1 MHTSTYSVRC
11 ISFIPFG
18 CKAEPAFNIYFQIF
32 GGKTMKK
39 FIALLLVLVLAIGLV
54 ACGGGK
60 APAADG
66 KIKVAISVAEYNEW
80 NKLYE
85 GVIKEKCE
93 AWGWEYEI
101 FDSKQD
107 ANTQIDQVRTI
118 INQGFKAMTIQ
129 ACDMAALAPVVAEA
143 AKAGVIV
150 VDHYGF
156 TNEQVATDSI
166 YQVLFGQKEAGI
178 LQAEEYIKAAGET
191 GKVAIIAG
199 LTGADNAMQRTA
211 GFEEVLKKYEGIEIV
226 ATEYCD
232 WDTQKAQTAA
242 ENILTAHPDLA
253 AFLVQD
259 DGMSKGV
266 WNAIEAAGKQDTCKI
281 ASQGFYEWSKEYIK
295 SDKFMFTITYPA
307 GFFSRDAMDVI
318 KAVVDG
324 QTVEHVKY
332 LGMELVTKANVD
344 TAAHD

>member
-1 MHTSTYSVRC
+1 
-11 ISFIPFG
+11 
-18 CKAEPAFNIYFQIF
+18 
-32 GGKTMKK
+32 MKK
-39 FIALLLVLVLAIGLV
+39 IIAIVLVLVLALGIFAG
-54 ACGGGK
+54 CGK
-60 APAADG
+60 KDDG
-66 KIKVAISVAEYNEW
+66 FKVAISLAEYNEW

-85 GVIKEKCE
+85 AVIKEKCE
-93 AWGWEYEI
+93 EWGWTYEI

-107 ANTQIDQVRTI
+107 ANTQIDQVRSI
-118 INQGFKAMTIQ
+118 ISQGFDAMTIQ
-129 ACDMAALAPVVAEA
+129 ACDMAALAPVVGEA
-143 AKAGVIV
+143 AKAGIIV

-156 TNEQVATDSI
+156 TPEQVPEGKI
-166 YQVLFGQKEAGI
+166 YQNLFDQKGAGK
-178 LQAEEYIKAAGET
+178 LQAEENIKANGET

-199 LTGADNAMQRTA
+199 LTGASNAMARTE
-211 GFEEVLKKYEGIEIV
+211 GFMEVLNKYPGIEVV

-242 ENILTAHPDLA
+242 ENILTAHPDLT
-253 AFLVQD
+253 AFLVAD

-318 KAVVDG
+318 KAVADG
-324 QTVEHVKY
+324 QKVDHVKY
-332 LGMELVTKANVD
+332 LGMELVDKTNVD

>member
-1 MHTSTYSVRC
+1 
-11 ISFIPFG
+11 
-18 CKAEPAFNIYFQIF
+18 
-32 GGKTMKK
+32 MKK
-39 FIALLLVLVLAIGLV
+39 IIALLLVLVMAIGLI
-54 ACGGGK
+54 ACNNTPAEESK
-60 APAADG
+60 PAADASEPAADASEPADEG
-66 KIKVAISVAEYNEW
+66 SEPAAEGLKVAISVAEYNEW

-93 AWGWEYEI
+93 EWGWTYEI

-107 ANTQIDQVRTI
+107 ANTQIDQVRSI
-118 INQGFKAMTIQ
+118 ISQGFDAMTIQ
-129 ACDMAALAPVVAEA
+129 AVDMAALAPVVGEA
-143 AKAGVIV
+143 ADAGLIV

-156 TNEQVATDSI
+156 TEDQVATEKI

-178 LQAEEYIKAAGET
+178 LQAEEYIKLAGET

-242 ENILTAHPDLA
+242 ENILTANPDLA

-281 ASQGFYEWSKEYIK
+281 ASQGFYEWSKDYIK
-295 SDKFMFTITYPA
+295 TDKFMFTITYPA

-324 QTVEHVKY
+324 ETVEHVKY
-332 LGMELVTKANVD
+332 LGMELVTKENVD

>member
-1 MHTSTYSVRC
+1 
-11 ISFIPFG
+11 
-18 CKAEPAFNIYFQIF
+18 
-32 GGKTMKK
+32 MKK
-39 FIALLLVLVLAIGLV
+39 VIALLLVLVMALSLV
-54 ACGGGK
+54 ACSKGALDDKGGAG
-60 APAADG
+60 AATDDG
-66 KIKVAISVAEYNEW
+66 FKVAVLVFEYNEW

-85 GVIKEKCE
+85 NVIKEKCDE
-93 AWGWEYEI
+93 WGWTYQI
-101 FDSKQD
+101 FDAKQD
-107 ANTQIDQVRTI
+107 ANTQIDQVRSVI
-118 INQGFKAMTIQ
+118 SQGYDALTIQ
-129 ACDMAALAPVVAEA
+129 AGDMAALAPVVGEA
-143 AKAGVIV
+143 ADAGIIV

-156 TNEQVATDSI
+156 TNEQVPSDKI

-178 LQAEEYIKAAGET
+178 LQAQEYIKACGEE

-199 LTGADNAMQRTA
+199 MTGADNAMQRTA
-211 GFEEVLKKYEGIEIV
+211 GFEEVLKQYPNIEIV

-232 WDTQKAQTAA
+232 WDTAKAQAAA
-242 ENILTAHPDLA
+242 ENILTANPDLK

-295 SDKFMFTITYPA
+295 SDKFLFTITYPA

-318 KAVVDG
+318 KAVVDK
-324 QTVEHVKY
+324 QEVEHVMY
-332 LGMELVTKANVD
+332 LGMELVTKDNVD

>member
-1 MHTSTYSVRC
+1 
-11 ISFIPFG
+11 
-18 CKAEPAFNIYFQIF
+18 
-32 GGKTMKK
+32 MKK
-39 FIALLLVLVLAIGLV
+39 IVALLLVLALSIGLV
-54 ACGGGK
+54 ACTTGGEGGK
-60 APAADG
+60 QTGGEKDG
-66 KIKVAISVAEYNEW
+66 FKVAISLAEYNEW

-93 AWGWEYEI
+93 EYGWTYEI

-107 ANTQIDQVRTI
+107 ANTQIDQVRSI
-118 INQGFKAMTIQ
+118 ISQGFDAMTIQ
-129 ACDMAALAPVVAEA
+129 ACDMAALAPVVGEA
-143 AKAGVIV
+143 ADAGIIV

-156 TNEQVATDSI
+156 TEEQVPNEKI
-166 YQVLFGQKEAGI
+166 YQVLFGQKDAGI
-178 LQAEEYIKAAGET
+178 MQAEKYIELNGDS

-211 GFEEVLKKYEGIEIV
+211 GFEEVLKKYPNIEIV

-307 GFFSRDAMDVI
+307 GFFSRDAMAVI
-318 KAVVDG
+318 KDVVDG
-324 QTVEHVKY
+324 KTVEHITY
-332 LGMELVTKANVD
+332 LGMELVDKTNVD

>member
-1 MHTSTYSVRC
+1 
-11 ISFIPFG
+11 
-18 CKAEPAFNIYFQIF
+18 
-32 GGKTMKK
+32 MKK
-39 FIALLLVLVLAIGLV
+39 IVALLLVAIMAIGLV
-54 ACGGGK
+54 ACK
-60 APAADG
+60 AAPAAGGAAGAGDG
-66 KIKVAISVAEYNEW
+66 TFKVAIVLAEYNEW
-80 NKLYE
+80 NQNYE
-85 GVIKEKCE
+85 KKVIEKCE
-93 AWGWEYEI
+93 AWGWEYQI
-101 FDSKQD
+101 FDAKQD
-107 ANTQIDQVRTI
+107 ANKQIDDVRSV
-118 INQGFKAMTIQ
+118 INQGFDAMTIQ
-129 ACDMAALAPVVAEA
+129 AVDMAALAPVVEEA
-143 AKAGVIV
+143 ADAGVIV

-156 TNEQVATDSI
+156 TEDQVPGEKI
-166 YQVLFGQKEAGI
+166 YQNLFDQKGAGK
-178 LQAEEYIKAAGET
+178 LQAEKYIELNGDS

-211 GFEEVLKKYEGIEIV
+211 GFEEVLKQYPGIEIV

-259 DGMSKGV
+259 DGMSKGG

-318 KAVVDG
+318 KKVVDK
-324 QTVEHVKY
+324 QEVEHTMY
-332 LGMELVTKANVD
+332 LGMELVTKENVD

>member
-1 MHTSTYSVRC
+1 
-11 ISFIPFG
+11 
-18 CKAEPAFNIYFQIF
+18 
-32 GGKTMKK
+32 MKK
-39 FIALLLVLVLAIGLV
+39 IVALLLVLVMAIGMV
-54 ACGGGK
+54 ACGTTNPPATDPQGTQPDGTQGAEAK
-60 APAADG
+60 AF
-66 KIKVAISVAEYNEW
+66 KVAISLAEYNEW

-93 AWGWEYEI
+93 EWGWTYDI

-107 ANTQIDQVRTI
+107 ANTQIDQVRSI
-118 INQGFKAMTIQ
+118 IAQGYDAMTIQ
-129 ACDMAALAPVVAEA
+129 ACDMAALAPVVSEA
-143 AKAGVIV
+143 AAAGVIV

-156 TNEQVATDSI
+156 TNDQVATDSI

-178 LQAEEYIKAAGET
+178 LQAQEYIKAAGET

-211 GFEEVLKKYEGIEIV
+211 GFEEVLKQYPGIEIV

-324 QTVEHVKY
+324 QEVEHVKY
-332 LGMELVTKANVD
+332 LGMELVTKENVD

>member
-1 MHTSTYSVRC
+1 
-11 ISFIPFG
+11 
-18 CKAEPAFNIYFQIF
+18 
-32 GGKTMKK
+32 MKK
-39 FIALLLVLVLAIGLV
+39 IIALVLILALVIGMT
-54 ACGGGK
+54 ACTGK
-60 APAADG
+60 KKDG
-66 KIKVAISVAEYNEW
+66 FKVAISLAEYNEW

-85 GVIKEKCE
+85 AVIKEKCE
-93 AWGWEYEI
+93 AWGWTYEI

-107 ANTQIDQVRTI
+107 ANTQIDQVRSI
-118 INQGFKAMTIQ
+118 ISQGFDAMTIQ
-129 ACDMAALAPVVAEA
+129 ACDMAALAPVVGEA
-143 AKAGVIV
+143 AKAGIIV

-166 YQVLFGQKEAGI
+166 YQVLFGQKEAGK
-178 LQAEEYIKAAGET
+178 LQAQEFIKLNGES

-211 GFEEVLKKYEGIEIV
+211 GFMEVLEQYPNIQV
-226 ATEYCD
+226 VDTQYCD

-242 ENILTAHPDLA
+242 ENILTANPDLK

-318 KAVVDG
+318 KKVSEG
-324 QTVEHVKY
+324 QTVEHVMY
-332 LGMELVTKANVD
+332 LGMELVTKENVD

>member
-1 MHTSTYSVRC
+1 
-11 ISFIPFG
+11 
-18 CKAEPAFNIYFQIF
+18 
-32 GGKTMKK
+32 MKK
-39 FIALLLVLVLAIGLV
+39 ILALLLVVVMIGAV
-54 ACGGGK
+54 ALGVAGCK
-60 APAADG
+60 KDDDTF
-66 KIKVAISVAEYNEW
+66 KVAIVLAEYNEW
-80 NKLYE
+80 NKNYE
-85 GVIKEKCE
+85 KKIAEKCTE
-93 AWGWEYEI
+93 WGWEYQI
-101 FDSKQD
+101 FDAKQD
-107 ANTQIDQVRTI
+107 ANTQIDHVRSV
-118 INQGFKAMTIQ
+118 INQGFDAMTIQ
-129 ACDMAALAPVVAEA
+129 AVDMAALAPVVQEA
-143 AKAGVIV
+143 VDAGVIV

-156 TNEQVATDSI
+156 TEDQVSGDVF
-166 YQVLFGQKEAGI
+166 YQNLFDQKGAGK
-178 LQAEEYIKAAGET
+178 LQAEEFIKLNGES

-199 LTGADNAMQRTA
+199 LTGASNAMARTE
-211 GFEEVLKKYEGIEIV
+211 GFMEVLNKYPGIEVV

-242 ENILTAHPDLA
+242 ENILTANPDLT

-266 WNAIEAAGKQDTCKI
+266 WNAIEAAGKQDSCKI

-324 QTVEHVKY
+324 QSVEHTKY

>member
-1 MHTSTYSVRC
+1 
-11 ISFIPFG
+11 
-18 CKAEPAFNIYFQIF
+18 
-32 GGKTMKK
+32 MKK
-39 FIALLLVLVLAIGLV
+39 LIALLLVLVMAIGLV
-54 ACGGGK
+54 ACDSATAGDKGGK
-60 APAADG
+60 TEG
-66 KIKVAISVAEYNEW
+66 LKVAISVAEYNEW

-93 AWGWEYEI
+93 EWGWTYEI
-101 FDSKQD
+101 FDAKQD
-107 ANTQIDQVRTI
+107 ANTQIDQVRSI
-118 INQGFKAMTIQ
+118 ISQGFDAMTIQ
-129 ACDMAALAPVVAEA
+129 AADMAALAPVVGEA
-143 AKAGVIV
+143 ADAGIIV

-156 TNEQVATDSI
+156 TNEQVATEKI
-166 YQVLFGQKEAGI
+166 YQVLFGQKEAGK

-211 GFEEVLKKYEGIEIV
+211 GFEEVLKQYSGIEIV

-318 KAVVDG
+318 KKVVDK
-324 QTVEHVKY
+324 QEVEHTIY
-332 LGMELVTKANVD
+332 LGMELVTKENVD